1 MIDDDLTKK
10 LAEAAKKVLANDNTN
25 DKSDDGEGLDK
36 VQPKAVKKKFD
47 DRKDKD
53 IDNDGDVD
61 SSDEYLHKRRKAI
74 SKATKEETELEEATE
89 LFKKGK
95 ITLTKFAMGK
105 GKGVGLQ
112 INYGT
117 KFIQVPEKDIKQ
129 LYTAMV
135 YVTKSVPQ
143 FKESVEIDEG
153 IFNKLN
159 DKLNPKKAK
168 AREALAK
175 MAQTKEK
182 LQAAKDKFLDKA
194 KNATNRINDIENN
207 AGDYEDPDQEIQD
220 VRDIAGSHRFD
231 AEEVQKKIVIVS
243 KKMAEISKKF
253 GVRTPT
259 DESVEVKEG
268 FYYDN
273 MSPKEKKRLN
283 SIYKEMD
290 KNEKETKAA
299 IKKGDAKKV
308 DKLGNEY
315 HKLRMQVV
323 NFYNE
328 DVDLEEASKDWEV
341 VVTMGVNKLK
351 KGQKTVVKARNSAE
365 AIKKAAK
372 EFNINDKLITGK
384 VDANLKE
391 EVELQEGRFDKLQK
405 KLGRINPE
413 SLEAVMSGKIKLN
426 PAEKKEFDEFMKG
439 VRKMF
444 ASTNY

>member
-1 MIDDDLTKK
+1 MIQDDLTKK
-10 LAEAAKKVLANDNTN
+10 LAEAAKRVLADDNTN
-25 DKSDDGEGLDK
+25 SKSDDGEGLDK

-61 SSDEYLHKRRKAI
+61 SSDKYLHKRRKAI
-74 SKATKEETELEEATE
+74 SKATKEEVELDEATE

-135 YVTKSVPQ
+135 YITKSVPQ
-143 FKESVEIDEG
+143 FKESVEVEEAYDSDEKHTMDPKSHVEL
-153 IFNKLN
+153 NKETGMYCVYN
-159 DKLNPKKAK
+159 IKGKKVAEFK
-168 AREALAK
+168 
-175 MAQTKEK
+175 TKE
-182 LQAAKDKFLDKA
+182 
-194 KNATNRINDIENN
+194 E
-207 AGDYEDPDQEIQD
+207 
-220 VRDIAGSHRFD
+220 
-231 AEEVQKKIVIVS
+231 AEEYAVKNHDSLMK
-243 KKMAEISKKF
+243 
-253 GVRTPT
+253 
-259 DESVEVKEG
+259 ESVE
-268 FYYDN
+268 
-273 MSPKEKKRLN
+273 
-283 SIYKEMD
+283 
-290 KNEKETKAA
+290 
-299 IKKGDAKKV
+299 
-308 DKLGNEY
+308 
-315 HKLRMQVV
+315 
-323 NFYNE
+323 
-328 DVDLEEASKDWEV
+328 LEEASKDWEV

-372 EFNINDKLITGK
+372 AFNINDKLITGK

-391 EVELQEGRFDKLQK
+391 GFYYDAMSPKDKKRLNNIYKEMDKNEKQSKDAIKKGDSKTVDKLGKEYHKLKMQIVNFYNEDVEIEEETLEEGKFDKLQK

-413 SLEAVMSGKIKLN
+413 TLGDVMDGKIKLN

-444 ASTNY
+444 ASK

>member
-1 MIDDDLTKK
+1 MINDDLTKK

-143 FKESVEIDEG
+143 FKESVDLEEGTIILKTHGAMAAERLKKKLTNKFFSSRDQFIVKGSDLHIPDESH
-153 IFNKLN
+153 IVK
-159 DKLNPKKAK
+159 
-168 AREALAK
+168 LAK
-175 MAQTKEK
+175 KQPEIKES
-182 LQAAKDKFLDKA
+182 
-194 KNATNRINDIENN
+194 TDIE
-207 AGDYEDPDQEIQD
+207 
-220 VRDIAGSHRFD
+220 
-231 AEEVQKKIVIVS
+231 
-243 KKMAEISKKF
+243 
-253 GVRTPT
+253 
-259 DESVEVKEG
+259 EG
-268 FYYDN
+268 FYYDG
-273 MSPKEKKRLN
+273 MSAKDKKRLN
-283 SIYKEMD
+283 DIYKEMD
-290 KNEKETKAA
+290 KNEKQSNDA
-299 IKKGDAKKV
+299 IKKGDAKTV
-308 DKLGNEY
+308 DKLGKEY

-323 NFYNE
+323 NFFNE
-328 DVDLEEASKDWEV
+328 DVDLDEATFYKPQTYSDYFE
-341 VVTMGVNKLK
+341 TITFVND
-351 KGQKTVVKARNSAE
+351 AE
-365 AIKKAAK
+365 AKKAQELFTSMKLTVKRNGKRISFNNTAEFKIAK
-372 EFNINDKLITGK
+372 SKVMAESIDLEEGK
-384 VDANLKE
+384 
-391 EVELQEGRFDKLQK
+391 FDKLQK

-413 SLEAVMSGKIKLN
+413 TLGDVMDGKIKLN

-444 ASTNY
+444 ASK

>member
-1 MIDDDLTKK
+1 MIQDELTKK

-74 SKATKEETELEEATE
+74 SKSTKEEVELDEATE
-89 LFKKGK
+89 LYKKGK

-112 INYGT
+112 INYGM
-117 KFIQVPEKDIKQ
+117 KFIQIPEKDIKQ

-143 FKESVEIDEG
+143 FKEDVEIE
-153 IFNKLN
+153 
-159 DKLNPKKAK
+159 
-168 AREALAK
+168 
-175 MAQTKEK
+175 
-182 LQAAKDKFLDKA
+182 
-194 KNATNRINDIENN
+194 
-207 AGDYEDPDQEIQD
+207 
-220 VRDIAGSHRFD
+220 
-231 AEEVQKKIVIVS
+231 
-243 KKMAEISKKF
+243 
-253 GVRTPT
+253 
-259 DESVEVKEG
+259 EG
-268 FYYDN
+268 FYYDS
-273 MSPKEKKRLN
+273 MSAKDKKRLN

-308 DKLGNEY
+308 DKLGSEY

-328 DVDLEEASKDWEV
+328 SVEESVELEEASKDWEV

-391 EVELQEGRFDKLQK
+391 EVELQEGRFDKLEK

>member
-1 MIDDDLTKK
+1 MINDDLTKK

-61 SSDEYLHKRRKAI
+61 SSDKYLHKRRKAI
-74 SKATKEETELEEATE
+74 SKSTKEEVELDEATE
-89 LFKKGK
+89 LYKKGK

-112 INYGT
+112 INYGM
-117 KFIQVPEKDIKQ
+117 KFIQIPEKDIKQ

-143 FKESVEIDEG
+143 FKESVEIE
-153 IFNKLN
+153 
-159 DKLNPKKAK
+159 
-168 AREALAK
+168 
-175 MAQTKEK
+175 
-182 LQAAKDKFLDKA
+182 
-194 KNATNRINDIENN
+194 
-207 AGDYEDPDQEIQD
+207 
-220 VRDIAGSHRFD
+220 
-231 AEEVQKKIVIVS
+231 
-243 KKMAEISKKF
+243 
-253 GVRTPT
+253 
-259 DESVEVKEG
+259 EG
-268 FYYDN
+268 FYYDS
-273 MSPKEKKRLN
+273 MSAKDKKRLN

-308 DKLGNEY
+308 DKLGSEY

-328 DVDLEEASKDWEV
+328 SVEVEESVELEEEKTVADYNELIKKHTDAYKNANPKDRQKHSDLIHKYKKARMNVGKTDGGAPKASGEDPEKVKAARLASIKKALAKESVELEEASKDWEV

-391 EVELQEGRFDKLQK
+391 EVELQEGRFDKLEK

>member
-74 SKATKEETELEEATE
+74 SKATKEEVELEEATE

-143 FKESVEIDEG
+143 FKESVEVE
-153 IFNKLN
+153 
-159 DKLNPKKAK
+159 
-168 AREALAK
+168 EA
-175 MAQTKEK
+175 
-182 LQAAKDKFLDKA
+182 
-194 KNATNRINDIENN
+194 
-207 AGDYEDPDQEIQD
+207 
-220 VRDIAGSHRFD
+220 
-231 AEEVQKKIVIVS
+231 
-243 KKMAEISKKF
+243 
-253 GVRTPT
+253 
-259 DESVEVKEG
+259 VE
-268 FYYDN
+268 
-273 MSPKEKKRLN
+273 
-283 SIYKEMD
+283 
-290 KNEKETKAA
+290 
-299 IKKGDAKKV
+299 
-308 DKLGNEY
+308 
-315 HKLRMQVV
+315 
-323 NFYNE
+323 
-328 DVDLEEASKDWEV
+328 LEEASKDWEV

-391 EVELQEGRFDKLQK
+391 GFYYDAMSPKDKKRLNSIYKEMDKNEKQSKDAIKKGDAKTVDKLGKEYHKLRMQVVNFYNEDVEIEEETLEEGKFDKLQK

-413 SLEAVMSGKIKLN
+413 TLGDVMDGKIKLN

-444 ASTNY
+444 ASK

>member
-74 SKATKEETELEEATE
+74 SKATKEEVELEEATE

-112 INYGT
+112 INYGM
-117 KFIQVPEKDIKQ
+117 KFIQIPEKDIKQ

-143 FKESVEIDEG
+143 FKESVEVE
-153 IFNKLN
+153 
-159 DKLNPKKAK
+159 
-168 AREALAK
+168 EA
-175 MAQTKEK
+175 
-182 LQAAKDKFLDKA
+182 
-194 KNATNRINDIENN
+194 
-207 AGDYEDPDQEIQD
+207 
-220 VRDIAGSHRFD
+220 
-231 AEEVQKKIVIVS
+231 
-243 KKMAEISKKF
+243 
-253 GVRTPT
+253 
-259 DESVEVKEG
+259 VE
-268 FYYDN
+268 
-273 MSPKEKKRLN
+273 
-283 SIYKEMD
+283 
-290 KNEKETKAA
+290 
-299 IKKGDAKKV
+299 
-308 DKLGNEY
+308 
-315 HKLRMQVV
+315 
-323 NFYNE
+323 
-328 DVDLEEASKDWEV
+328 LEEASKDWEV

-391 EVELQEGRFDKLQK
+391 GFYYDAMSPKDKKRLNSIYKEMDKNEKQSKDAIKKGDAKTVDKLGKEYHKLRMQVVNFYNEDVEIEEETLEEGKFDKLQK

-413 SLEAVMSGKIKLN
+413 TLGDVMDGKIKLN

-444 ASTNY
+444 ASK

>member
-1 MIDDDLTKK
+1 MIQDDLTKK
-10 LAEAAKKVLANDNTN
+10 IAAAAMDVMAEDNTN
-25 DKSDDGEGLDK
+25 KKSDDGEGLDK

-74 SKATKEETELEEATE
+74 SKATTEETELEEATE

-112 INYGT
+112 INYGM

-143 FKESVEIDEG
+143 FKESVEIE
-153 IFNKLN
+153 
-159 DKLNPKKAK
+159 
-168 AREALAK
+168 EA
-175 MAQTKEK
+175 
-182 LQAAKDKFLDKA
+182 
-194 KNATNRINDIENN
+194 
-207 AGDYEDPDQEIQD
+207 
-220 VRDIAGSHRFD
+220 
-231 AEEVQKKIVIVS
+231 
-243 KKMAEISKKF
+243 
-253 GVRTPT
+253 
-259 DESVEVKEG
+259 
-268 FYYDN
+268 
-273 MSPKEKKRLN
+273 
-283 SIYKEMD
+283 SI
-290 KNEKETKAA
+290 
-299 IKKGDAKKV
+299 
-308 DKLGNEY
+308 
-315 HKLRMQVV
+315 
-323 NFYNE
+323 
-328 DVDLEEASKDWEV
+328 EEASKDWEV

-351 KGQKTVVKARNSAE
+351 KGQKVVVKARTSSE

-372 EFNINDKLITGK
+372 AFNINDKLITGK

-391 EVELQEGRFDKLQK
+391 STEVELQEGRFDKLEK

-413 SLEAVMSGKIKLN
+413 SLEGVMSGKIKLN

>member
-1 MIDDDLTKK
+1 MIDDELTKK

-61 SSDEYLHKRRKAI
+61 SSDKYLHKRRKAI
-74 SKATKEETELEEATE
+74 SKSTKEETELEEATE
-89 LFKKGK
+89 LYKKGK

-112 INYGT
+112 INYGM
-117 KFIQVPEKDIKQ
+117 KFIQIPEKDIKQ

-143 FKESVEIDEG
+143 FKEEVE
-153 IFNKLN
+153 
-159 DKLNPKKAK
+159 
-168 AREALAK
+168 
-175 MAQTKEK
+175 
-182 LQAAKDKFLDKA
+182 LD
-194 KNATNRINDIENN
+194 
-207 AGDYEDPDQEIQD
+207 
-220 VRDIAGSHRFD
+220 
-231 AEEVQKKIVIVS
+231 
-243 KKMAEISKKF
+243 
-253 GVRTPT
+253 
-259 DESVEVKEG
+259 EG
-268 FYYDN
+268 FYAAG
-273 MSPKEKKRLN
+273 MSAKDKKRLN
-283 SIYKEMD
+283 AIYKEMD
-290 KNEKETKAA
+290 KNEKETQAA

-308 DKLGNEY
+308 DKLGSEY

-328 DVDLEEASKDWEV
+328 SVEVEESVELEEASKDWEV

-372 EFNINDKLITGK
+372 AFNINDKLITGK

-391 EVELQEGRFDKLQK
+391 SIEVEEETLEEGKFDKLQK

-413 SLEAVMSGKIKLN
+413 TLGDVMDGKIKLN
-426 PAEKKEFDEFMKG
+426 PVEKKEFDEFMKG

-444 ASTNY
+444 ASK

>member
-1 MIDDDLTKK
+1 MINDDLTKK
-10 LAEAAKKVLANDNTN
+10 LAEAAKKILANDNTN

-74 SKATKEETELEEATE
+74 SKATKEETDLEEEKTVADYNELIKKHTDAYKNASPKDRQQHSDMIHKYKKARMNVGKTDGGAPKASGEDPEKIKARRLASIKKALAKEEVELEEATE

-95 ITLTKFAMGK
+95 MTLTKFAMGK

-143 FKESVEIDEG
+143 FKESVEVE
-153 IFNKLN
+153 
-159 DKLNPKKAK
+159 
-168 AREALAK
+168 EA
-175 MAQTKEK
+175 
-182 LQAAKDKFLDKA
+182 
-194 KNATNRINDIENN
+194 
-207 AGDYEDPDQEIQD
+207 
-220 VRDIAGSHRFD
+220 
-231 AEEVQKKIVIVS
+231 
-243 KKMAEISKKF
+243 
-253 GVRTPT
+253 
-259 DESVEVKEG
+259 VE
-268 FYYDN
+268 
-273 MSPKEKKRLN
+273 
-283 SIYKEMD
+283 
-290 KNEKETKAA
+290 
-299 IKKGDAKKV
+299 
-308 DKLGNEY
+308 
-315 HKLRMQVV
+315 
-323 NFYNE
+323 
-328 DVDLEEASKDWEV
+328 LEEASKDWEV

-372 EFNINDKLITGK
+372 AFNINDKLITGK

-391 EVELQEGRFDKLQK
+391 GFYYDNMSAKDKKRLNSIYKEMDKNEKQSKDAIKKGDAKTVDKLGKEYHKLRMQVVNFFNEDVEIEEETLEEGKFDKLQK

-413 SLEAVMSGKIKLN
+413 TLGDVMDGKIKLN

-444 ASTNY
+444 ASK

>member
-1 MIDDDLTKK
+1 MIDDELTKK

-36 VQPKAVKKKFD
+36 VQPKAVKKKFA

-74 SKATKEETELEEATE
+74 SKATKEETELEESMPKTKEGMLNAMYGQLKNMKKDDLMATYDKIMNFKYQTDLEEATE
-89 LFKKGK
+89 LFQKGK
-95 ITLTKFAMGK
+95 ITFTKFSMGR

-112 INYGT
+112 INYGRQY
-117 KFIQVPEKDIKQ
+117 IQVPEKDIKQ

-143 FKESVEIDEG
+143 FKESVEIE
-153 IFNKLN
+153 
-159 DKLNPKKAK
+159 
-168 AREALAK
+168 
-175 MAQTKEK
+175 
-182 LQAAKDKFLDKA
+182 
-194 KNATNRINDIENN
+194 
-207 AGDYEDPDQEIQD
+207 
-220 VRDIAGSHRFD
+220 
-231 AEEVQKKIVIVS
+231 
-243 KKMAEISKKF
+243 
-253 GVRTPT
+253 
-259 DESVEVKEG
+259 EG
-268 FYYDN
+268 FYYDS
-273 MSPKEKKRLN
+273 MSPKDKKRLN
-283 SIYKEMD
+283 NIYKEMD
-290 KNEKETKAA
+290 KNEKQSKDA
-299 IKKGDAKKV
+299 IKKGDAKTV
-308 DKLGNEY
+308 DKLGKEY

-328 DVDLEEASKDWEV
+328 SVEVEEETLEEASKDWEV

-391 EVELQEGRFDKLQK
+391 SVELEEGKFDKLQK

-413 SLEAVMSGKIKLN
+413 TLGDVMDGKIKLN
-426 PAEKKEFDEFMKG
+426 PVEKKEFDEFMKG

-444 ASTNY
+444 ASK